1 MHSRTTLFLLW
12 VAVVVALCWGT
23 LREIVKASLEN
34 GYSSH
39 IVIVPFI
46 TAYFIWSG
54 RKTIFS
60 KASYRTGTGAL
71 VAAVG
76 ILGFLSLVSFS
87 PFASGQTLVAAKL
100 IAVFAMI
107 IGGFIGFYGA
117 HAFQAALFPFAL
129 LLLMLPLPSILIE
142 KVVYFLQKGSADLAY
157 GLFSILGV
165 PVHREGFL
173 LQLPGLT
180 IEVAKE
186 CSGINSSVALLIT
199 MLLVAFETLHT
210 TSRRVIILLLTIPLS
225 LVKNAIRIVTL
236 TVLALRVDP
245 SFLTGRLHHEG
256 GFVFFLLALAIMYP
270 VWKLLCK
277 TEQKSGSRP
286 ISQPPALQH
295 ASGVAEQSADQF
307 ASGSD

>member
-1 MHSRTTLFLLW
+1 MMHSRTTLFLMW
-12 VAVVVALCWGT
+12 VAVVVALCWSV
-23 LREIVKASLEN
+23 LREIAKASLEN
-34 GYSSH
+34 GFSSH
-39 IVIVPFI
+39 IVLIPFI

-60 KASYRTGTGAL
+60 KVSYWAGTGAL
-71 VAAVG
+71 IAAVG
-76 ILGFLSLVSFS
+76 VLGLVSLANFS
-87 PFASGQTLVAAKL
+87 LFASGQTLVAAEL

-107 IGGFIGFYGA
+107 IGGFIGLYGA
-117 HAFQAALFPFAL
+117 TAFKAALFPFAL

-157 GLFSILGV
+157 GLFSILGI
-165 PVHREGFL
+165 PVYREGFL
-173 LQLPGLT
+173 LKVPGLT

-199 MLLVAFETLHT
+199 ILLVAFETLQT

-245 SFLTGRLHHEG
+245 RFLTGRLHHEG
-256 GFVFFLLALAIMYP
+256 GFVFFFLALAIMYP
-270 VWKLLCK
+270 VWRLLCK

-286 ISQPPALQH
+286 ISQPPAVH
-295 ASGVAEQSADQF
+295 HVSGVAEQ
-307 ASGSD
+307 

>member
-1 MHSRTTLFLLW
+1 MNRPVMRSRTPLFLLW
-12 VAVVVALCWGT
+12 VAVVVAFCWGV

-34 GYSSH
+34 GFSSH
-39 IVIVPFI
+39 IVLIPFI

-60 KASYRTGTGAL
+60 KAGYGAGPGAL
-71 VAAVG
+71 VAAIG
-76 ILGFLSLVSFS
+76 ILGFVLLVNFS
-87 PFASGQTLVAAKL
+87 PFASGHTLVAAKL

-157 GLFSILGV
+157 GMFSVLGV

-173 LQLPGLT
+173 LRLPGLT

-199 MLLVAFETLHT
+199 MLLVAVETLQT

-225 LVKNAIRIVTL
+225 LVKNAVRIVTL
-236 TVLALRVDP
+236 TLLALHVDR
-245 SFLTGRLHHEG
+245 SFLTGRLHHQG
-256 GFVFFLLALAIMYP
+256 GFVFFLLALAIMFP
-270 VWKLLCK
+270 VWKLLHQS
-277 TEQKSGSRP
+277 EQKSGSRT
-286 ISQPPALQH
+286 ISQPPALQQ
-295 ASGVAEQSADQF
+295 ASGVSEQ
-307 ASGSD
+307 

>member
-1 MHSRTTLFLLW
+1 MNRPTMHSSTTFFLLW
-12 VAVVVALCWGT
+12 VAVVITLSWGV
-23 LREIVKASLEN
+23 LREIVKVSLEN

-39 IVIVPFI
+39 IVLIPFI
-46 TAYFIWSG
+46 TAYLIWSR
-54 RKTIFS
+54 RKTIFA
-60 KASYRTGTGAL
+60 KASYRKGTGAL
-71 VAAVG
+71 VAAIG
-76 ILGFLSLVSFS
+76 ILGFVSLANYS
-87 PFASGQTLVAAKL
+87 PSAHAQILVTAKL

-117 HAFQAALFPFAL
+117 NAFKGALFPFAL

-157 GLFSILGV
+157 GLFSILGI
-165 PVHREGFL
+165 PVYREGFL
-173 LQLPGLT
+173 LRLPGLT

-199 MLLVAFETLHT
+199 MLLVAFETLQT

-245 SFLTGRLHHEG
+245 RFLTGRLHHEG
-256 GFVFFLLALAIMYP
+256 GFVFFLLALAMMYP
-270 VWKLLCK
+270 VWKLLQK
-277 TEQKSGSRP
+277 TEQKTGSRT

-295 ASGVAEQSADQF
+295 ASGVSEQ
-307 ASGSD
+307 

>member
-1 MHSRTTLFLLW
+1 MHSRTTFFLLW
-12 VAVVVALCWGT
+12 VAVVVTLSWGV
-23 LREIVKASLEN
+23 LREIVNASREN

-39 IVIVPFI
+39 VVLFPFI
-46 TAYFIWSG
+46 TTYFIWSR
-54 RKTIFS
+54 RKTIFP
-60 KASYRTGTGAL
+60 KASYRKGTGAL
-71 VAAVG
+71 VAVIG
-76 ILGFLSLVSFS
+76 ILGFVALANYS
-87 PFASGQTLVAAKL
+87 PFAHAQTLVTAKL

-157 GLFSILGV
+157 GLFSILGI
-165 PVHREGFL
+165 PVYREGFL
-173 LQLPGLT
+173 LRLPGLT

-199 MLLVAFETLHT
+199 MLLVAFETLQT
-210 TSRRVIILLLTIPLS
+210 TSRRVIIVLLTIPLS

-236 TVLALRVDP
+236 TMLAMRVDP
-245 SFLTGRLHHEG
+245 SFLTGRLHHQG

-270 VWKLLCK
+270 VWKLLQK
-277 TEQKSGSRP
+277 TEQKTGSRT
-286 ISQPPALQH
+286 ISQPPALRH
-295 ASGVAEQSADQF
+295 ASGVSEP
-307 ASGSD
+307 